1 MQDEMVVKERNVLGM
16 RQDGVDKRGGHKLV
30 VVDDCPR
37 WVVESHSRPTTLKQ
51 PKAHHFTLEG

>member
-1 MQDEMVVKERNVLGM
+1 MVVKERNVLGM